1 MSTIPSNLPPTI
13 GGHPDLSFRAA
24 LQKVSPQMQQKLKTT
39 AQDFEAVFLGN
50 MFNQMTSGLKG
61 DGPFGSTVG
70 TGAWRSMLT
79 DEYAKSFA
87 KAGGIG
93 LSNDVYRTMIMHQAT
108 RAG

>member
-1 MSTIPSNLPPTI
+1 MSTVPSNLPPTI
-13 GGHPDLSFRAA
+13 GDHPDLSFRAA
-24 LQKVSPQMQQKLKTT
+24 LQKVSPQMQQKLKST

-50 MFNQMTSGLKG
+50 MFNQMTADLKG

-70 TGAWRSMLT
+70 TGVWRSMLT

-87 KAGGIG
+87 KGGGIG